1 MLLWSKYY
9 DGAVPCGGLIYPGTI
24 SRVDVCPPARGIVE
38 IFVFACHVHALG
50 HSSSKESLLD
60 DVSPFLEQPT
70 TLSRN
75 NETKTQP
82 VMAVHQWCCRSP
94 RIDRPTGN
102 EHLILCSPAGHGVLS
117 HIHTCSLGFAS
128 GSTCTHRIYLS
139 LTSQRQRTRQA
150 HLSHHYTPPQQ
161 AKCQAFLSA
170 HSDAGG
176 SCLAHTSFVGTPGFL
191 ACSKLP
197 STIIRH
203 RTG

>member
-9 DGAVPCGGLIYPGTI
+9 DGAVPCRGLIYPGTI

-117 HIHTCSLGFAS
+117 HIHTCRVCIRQHMYPSYIPLPHEPTAENTASTSKPPLHPPPASKVPSFPFCAQRCRRLVLGP
-128 GSTCTHRIYLS
+128 YLICWNARFS
-139 LTSQRQRTRQA
+139 RVQ
-150 HLSHHYTPPQQ
+150 
-161 AKCQAFLSA
+161 
-170 HSDAGG
+170 
-176 SCLAHTSFVGTPGFL
+176 
-191 ACSKLP
+191 
-197 STIIRH
+197 
-203 RTG
+203 